1 MCLVASIGLFDELR
15 DGCEEVI
22 AKLYDGLTNTR
33 ILSGDHKD
41 TVIAAARHFG
51 IIEPDSEDGVIS
63 GEDLR
68 TQL

>member
-1 MCLVASIGLFDELR
+1 MIE
-15 DGCEEVI
+15 
-22 AKLYDGLTNTR
+22 KLYDGLTNTR

-63 GEDLR
+63 GQELR
-68 TQL
+68 AQL